1 MALVPPQTQ
10 VVDFFF
16 PGDFFGRYFFFF
28 FIKMIHRLLDTELS

>member
-10 VVDFFF
+10 VADFFF
-16 PGDFFGRYFFFF
+16 LVASLEGTFFPF